1 MEDFIKKI
9 LNSIY
14 LTFIFEKRY
23 RFFLEGLG
31 NTLVLTLASFLIGTL
46 FAIILCAMARSENKT
61 LNRLSKF
68 ITSLFVE
75 IPSMVLL
82 MIMVYIIFGRTILP
96 VLLVVIFGLS
106 LKTGA
111 YLAEIFYT
119 AISTVSPGE
128 IEAARTLGMSKWQA
142 FRLVMLP
149 QAVETALP
157 LYKNQFIFTMQET
170 SIVGYLAIIDLTR
183 ASSIV
188 SSRTMDAFFGL
199 ISVTIIYFVIGFT
212 AKKFFDLFGKQKH
225 IKEEEVKV

>member
-1 MEDFIKKI
+1 
-9 LNSIY
+9 
-14 LTFIFEKRY
+14 
-23 RFFLEGLG
+23 
-31 NTLVLTLASFLIGTL
+31 
-46 FAIILCAMARSENKT
+46 
-61 LNRLSKF
+61 
-68 ITSLFVE
+68 
-75 IPSMVLL
+75 
-82 MIMVYIIFGRTILP
+82 
-96 VLLVVIFGLS
+96 
-106 LKTGA
+106 
-111 YLAEIFYT
+111 
-119 AISTVSPGE
+119 
-128 IEAARTLGMSKWQA
+128 
-142 FRLVMLP
+142 MLP